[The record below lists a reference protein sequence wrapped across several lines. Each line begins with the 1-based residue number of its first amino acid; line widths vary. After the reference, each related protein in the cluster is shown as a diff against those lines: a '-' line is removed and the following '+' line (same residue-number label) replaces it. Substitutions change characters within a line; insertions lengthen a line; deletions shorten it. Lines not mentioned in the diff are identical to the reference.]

1 MQTVVC
7 AGLSVADA
15 ADMPPEVAV
24 ALAVGG
30 RWGRTAVLLLAGGP
44 AVWPAPQEVAVPGG
58 PGTARS
64 GLVAGLI
71 PLGVAG
77 GAATSAVLVHRLLTF
92 RLHVP
97 LGTLALRAVQRK
109 GYA

>member
-1 MQTVVC
+1 MGSNC
-7 AGLSVADA
+7 HAAAGRR
-15 ADMPPEVAV
+15 PR
-24 ALAVGG
+24 G
-30 RWGRTAVLLLAGGP
+30 LAGPTG
-44 AVWPAPQEVAVPGG
+44 VAVPGG
-58 PGTARS
+58 LGTARS